1 MDSYAPYLKA
11 DSLGQM
17 PDENGK
23 VDHKVSKDIAAT
35 LRANHPFFINGGLYH
50 NEKND
55 FSTAS
60 KYFEIFWDIPKLD
73 MFEDSKDGFAID
85 STYQTIKYYSIITA
99 IQAEDHDRALDLIK
113 RAIDEPFIENEAY
126 DESDLYELLAS
137 EYMLLGDTTN
147 YIEVL
152 NVGASKFPH
161 SQYFIPNLI
170 NEYIRAGENDKALDY
185 LDQAIKNDP
194 NNASDFNSAKAALNA
209 ETAEYDKAEAEYKKA
224 LAQDKDCERALEGL
238 AVNYIIQAQELKDKS
253 AQELADRKAQAEYD
267 KKTIEFY
274 QLSLPYL
281 EKFFELLEARDATK
295 PEMNSALI
303 KLQNVYYN
311 LSNLGIDK
319 SAELEE
325 VEQQLEGN

>member
-1 MDSYAPYLKA
+1 
-11 DSLGQM
+11 
-17 PDENGK
+17 
-23 VDHKVSKDIAAT
+23 
-35 LRANHPFFINGGLYH
+35 
-50 NEKND
+50 
-55 FSTAS
+55 
-60 KYFEIFWDIPKLD
+60 
-73 MFEDSKDGFAID
+73 MFEDVKADFAID
-85 STYQTIKYYSIITA
+85 STYQTIKYYAIITA

-113 RAIDEPFIENEAY
+113 RAVDEPFIENNAY

-137 EYMLLGDTTN
+137 EYMLLGDTAS

-152 NVGASKFPH
+152 NVGASKFPQ

-194 NNASDFNSAKAALNA
+194 NNACDLNSVKAALYA
-209 ETAEYDKAEAEYKKA
+209 ERAEYGKAEAEYKKA
-224 LAQDKDCERALEGL
+224 LAQDQNCERALEGL
-238 AVNYIIQAQELKDKS
+238 AVNFIIQAQELKDRS
-253 AQELADRKAQAEYD
+253 AQEMADRKAQAEYD

-274 QLSLPYL
+274 QLALPYL
-281 EKFFELLEARDATK
+281 EKFSELLEARDATK

-319 SAELEE
+319 SAELEA